1 MKKTII
7 IDFDHTIG
15 FFDQIVFLINIIEK
29 KYDILLDDE
38 KMNILFEKYP
48 KIFRPKLY
56 EIIHHILHY
65 KNNDYITFF
74 ILYTKNIQPRFVE
87 SVILFLETKIDK
99 SHMFDFKIF
108 EKSQDKNIYSIIQT
122 IECEDINE
130 HCFCV
135 IDNRMYNYHGDV
147 KYIKCEDYVYFYS
160 IQELIDSFPYDT
172 FTKINKPLLLR
183 YLKIKK
189 FKKKK
194 KNTLHQSIYEVNSSF
209 IIHSIRDFI
218 FSSSI

>member
-29 KYDILLDDE
+29 KYDTLLDDA
-38 KMNILFEKYP
+38 KMNILFENYP

-99 SHMFDFKIF
+99 SHMFDLF
-108 EKSQDKNIYSIIQT
+108 D
-122 IECEDINE
+122 
-130 HCFCV
+130 
-135 IDNRMYNYHGDV
+135 M
-147 KYIKCEDYVYFYS
+147 
-160 IQELIDSFPYDT
+160 
-172 FTKINKPLLLR
+172 
-183 YLKIKK
+183 
-189 FKKKK
+189 
-194 KNTLHQSIYEVNSSF
+194 
-209 IIHSIRDFI
+209 
-218 FSSSI
+218 